1 MCYLIL
7 RGTFLSGSVNT
18 RKVNSATSRR
28 AIGLGANLPVFGRRW
43 INQCLMHGQ
52 CGARLIH
59 DGWEKFATYD

>member
-28 AIGLGANLPVFGRRW
+28 VGKICHLRLKSPFIVETVQDRPVV
-43 INQCLMHGQ
+43 
-52 CGARLIH
+52 
-59 DGWEKFATYD
+59 ATER